1 MRELDIFAPLLA
13 GTTVIEA
20 AAGTGKTY
28 AIAALFLRLILE
40 REMTVESL
48 LVVTFTDAATE
59 ELRDRVRDRL
69 SRALDAFSGLKP
81 ADDFLAE
88 LLRRNPDR
96 QRARELLTLALASF
110 DGASIHTIHGFCSRV
125 LQEHAFE
132 CGTLFD
138 TELVTDQSK
147 IVREI
152 AEDAWRRF
160 FYQADDL
167 FVAHVIRSGVTLEEL
182 ADILKLSSSRI
193 ELSIIPDASP
203 IAVDQA
209 LESCQKAF
217 HRLQEAW
224 PLARESVVAIL
235 SDSSALNR
243 TSYKPAS
250 IEGWACSMDRF
261 ASGRDPLDI
270 PGKLEKFTLSAVA
283 AATKKGMTT
292 PEHRFFSICESFNHA
307 AAELQRQFGINIL
320 AMKGELARTAH
331 SELSRRKEL
340 RNLRSYDDLLFA
352 LHTVLNS
359 GSRDLLVQGLRRRY
373 QAALIDEFQDTDKLQ
388 YSIFT
393 ELFAGAEAPLVLIG
407 DPKQAIYSFRGAD
420 LSAYLSAVRGSLE
433 DGFTL
438 TRNWR
443 STPEFLAAVNAL
455 FQGSRPFVIPE
466 IEYRPVSS
474 GKYPEGS
481 GPFAAEPP
489 LVLWRYDRNG
499 GALQQNP
506 LAKSKAELL
515 VARDVSLEVARL
527 IGAGEKVDA
536 GDIAV
541 LVRKNHQGRLVQRAL
556 RDMGIPSVLHGTES
570 LFCSREIM
578 ELHRLL
584 VAVADPGNEPRLRS
598 ALATELLGWSAA
610 RLDAVKEDT
619 AEWSLVLERFC
630 GLHDSWTEQG
640 FMSMAAELL
649 AVEAVRPRL
658 LAYPD
663 GERRLTNLLHSL
675 EVLHHASLEEELGM
689 EGLLTWL
696 SERIAVPPE
705 IDEYQLRLE
714 TDESCVQL
722 VTIHRSKGLEYP
734 VVFVPFAWEGVRKEC
749 TAIFHDRERL
759 IFDLGSPGIA
769 ESRRRARE
777 EQFAEDLRL
786 LYVAITRAKFR
797 CYLTCGLFSGSETSA
812 LAYLLHRP
820 LLAEGD
826 PVELLASHLLTL
838 DSAAREQDIQAL
850 VERSGSA
857 IAVLSP
863 PQDHDLPAPTAVI
876 ERSSIKYRPFQGEID
891 RTWRVTSFTG
901 LISGKGHASELPDR
915 DATTE
920 VSAPLADDS
929 EAVPNGI
936 FAFPRGAQPGTCLH
950 AILERIDFA
959 RFNRDEVRELA
970 VDQLKRHGIATDWG
984 ETVAGM
990 VENVLHTPL
999 LVNNDGF
1006 SLARLEPGSW
1016 RQEMEFML
1024 PLATLQSTDLPR
1036 LFRSHGNEARFPAL
1050 LEELGFTQVRGMLL
1064 GFIDM
1069 VFRYNGRYYLI
1080 DWKSNHL
1087 GNRPVDYTSDRL
1099 TVVMEREFY
1108 ILQYHLYTVALHR
1121 FLALRQP
1128 GYNYDLHFGG
1138 VFYLFLR
1145 GIHPALGPASGIFH
1159 HRPERCFVEELTR
1172 TICNPQGGIL
1182 GA

>member
-1 MRELDIFAPLLA
+1 MRELDLFTPLPA
-13 GTTVIEA
+13 GITIIEA

-40 REMTVESL
+40 REIPVEGI

-59 ELRDRVRDRL
+59 ELRDRVRERL
-69 SRALDAFSGLKP
+69 SRALDAFSGVKP

-88 LLRRNPDR
+88 VLRCNPDR
-96 QRARELLTLALASF
+96 QHARELLTLALASF
-110 DGASIHTIHGFCSRV
+110 DGAAIQTIHGFCSRV

-167 FVAHVIRSGVTLEEL
+167 FVAHAIRSGISLEDL
-182 ADILKLSSSRI
+182 ADILKQASSRI
-193 ELSIIPDASP
+193 KLSIIPDVSP
-203 IAVDQA
+203 ITVDQA
-209 LESCQKAF
+209 VESCQSAF
-217 HRLQEAW
+217 HRLQAAW
-224 PLARESVVAIL
+224 PLARETVVAIL

-243 TSYKPAS
+243 TSYKSAA
-250 IEGWACSMDRF
+250 IEGWASGMDRF
-261 ASGRDPLDI
+261 ISGKDPLDL
-270 PGKLEKFTLSAVA
+270 PEKLGKFTLSSVA

-292 PEHRFFSICESFNHA
+292 PEHKFFCICEGLHDA
-307 AAELQRQFGINIL
+307 AVELQRQYEINIL
-320 AMKGELARTAH
+320 AMKGELARTAQA
-331 SELSRRKEL
+331 ELARRKEL
-340 RNLRSYDDLLFA
+340 RNLRSYDDLLFG
-352 LHTVLNS
+352 LHAALNS
-359 GSRDLLVQGLRRRY
+359 DSRDLLVQGLRSRY

-393 ELFAGAEAPLVLIG
+393 ELFAGADAPLVLIG

-420 LSAYLSAVRGSLE
+420 LPAYLSAVRGSLE
-433 DGFTL
+433 EGFTL

-455 FQGSRPFVIPE
+455 FQGSTPFVIPE
-466 IEYRPVSS
+466 IEYRPVNS

-481 GPFAAEPP
+481 GPFAGEPP
-489 LVLWRYDRNG
+489 FLLWPYDRYE
-499 GALQQNP
+499 GAPGQKA

-515 VARDVSLEVARL
+515 VARDVAAEVARL
-527 IGAGEKVDA
+527 IRSGEKVDA

-541 LVRKNHQGRLVQRAL
+541 LVRKNHQGRTVQRAL
-556 RDMGIPSVLHGTES
+556 RDIGIPSVLHGTES
-570 LFCSREIM
+570 LFRSREIM

-584 VAVADPGNEPRLRS
+584 VAVADPGNEPRLRG
-598 ALATELLGWSAA
+598 ALATDLLGWSAV
-610 RLDAVKEDT
+610 RLDSVNEDT
-619 AEWSLVLERFC
+619 AEWSLLLGRFC
-630 GLHDSWTEQG
+630 GFHDSWTQQG
-640 FMSMAAELL
+640 FMAMAAELI
-649 AVEAVRPRL
+649 AVEGVRPRL

-675 EVLHHASLEEELGM
+675 EVLHHASLEGELGV

-696 SERIAVPPE
+696 SERIAEPPE

-749 TAIFHDRERL
+749 TAIFHDHDRL
-759 IFDLGSPGIA
+759 VFDLGSPEIA
-769 ESRRRARE
+769 GSRRRARE

-797 CYLTCGLFSGSETSA
+797 CYLAWGLFSGAETSA

-820 LLAEGD
+820 ILPEGAD
-826 PVELLASHLLTL
+826 PVEVTGTHLLTL
-838 DSAAREQDIQAL
+838 DVAALDWDIQSL
-850 VERSGSA
+850 VERSGHA
-857 IAVLSP
+857 IALQLPLQGEVP
-863 PQDHDLPAPTAVI
+863 PAPPATV
-876 ERSSIKYRPFQGEID
+876 ERALLQHKHFQGGID
-891 RTWRVTSFTG
+891 RSWRVTSFTG
-901 LISGKGHASELPDR
+901 LISGKGHASERPDR
-915 DATTE
+915 DAIGE
-920 VSAPLADDS
+920 LSAAVADDS
-929 EAVPNGI
+929 PSTPTGI
-936 FAFPRGAQPGTCLH
+936 FGFPRGAQPGTCLH
-950 AILERIDFA
+950 AILERVDFA
-959 RFNRDEVRELA
+959 RYNGHELRELA
-970 VDQLKRHGIATDWG
+970 GDQLKRHGIAADWA

-990 VENVLHTPL
+990 VENVLQTPL
-999 LVNNDGF
+999 LGNDDGF
-1006 SLARLEPGSW
+1006 RLAQLEPGSW
-1016 RQEMEFML
+1016 RPEMEFML
-1024 PLATLQSTDLPR
+1024 PLADLQGGDLAR
-1036 LFRSHGNEARFPAL
+1036 IFRGHGTETRFPKM
-1050 LEELGFTQVRGMLL
+1050 LEELGFTQVRGMLR

-1069 VFRYNGRYYLI
+1069 VFRFNGRYYLI

-1087 GNRPVDYTSDRL
+1087 GNRPGDYSAERL
-1099 TVVMEREFY
+1099 TEVMEREFY

-1128 GYNYDLHFGG
+1128 GYDYDLHFGG

-1145 GIHPALGPASGIFH
+1145 GINPAYGAASGIFH
-1159 HRPERCFVEELTR
+1159 HRPELCLVDDLTLA
-1172 TICNPQGGIL
+1172 ICHARGDSR
-1182 GA
+1182 